1 MVVMEL
7 CLASRFSLYLCV
19 SVYTE
24 CLYTHMI
31 MLLCTALFRKKIP
44 IFQFPSYFVVYF
56 GNATLLSFYEARG
69 IPVLSILMITINF
82 NTSVHL
88 PFFDQCQK
96 NELKFYFVS

>member
-31 MLLCTALFRKKIP
+31 MLVCTSLFRKKNP
-44 IFQFPSYFVVYF
+44 DFPVSF
-56 GNATLLSFYEARG
+56 LLCCVFWKCYSPFLLLGQSKTCSQY
-69 IPVLSILMITINF
+69 LMITINVF
-82 NTSVHL
+82 KH
-88 PFFDQCQK
+88 
-96 NELKFYFVS
+96 